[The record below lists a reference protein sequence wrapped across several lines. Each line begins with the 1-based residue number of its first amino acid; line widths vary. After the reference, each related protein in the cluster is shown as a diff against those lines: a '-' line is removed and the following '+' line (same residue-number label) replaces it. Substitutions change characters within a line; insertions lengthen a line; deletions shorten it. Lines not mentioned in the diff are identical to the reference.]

1 MIEIIPVEY
10 IYPHP
15 QEEPRTFAGGGQ
27 PVPVPRT
34 LNWSTQE
41 ELEEHAM
48 ITREGQLI
56 ICVYLMI
63 LTTCNTKLEL
73 RVTVT

>member
-1 MIEIIPVEY
+1 MIEIIPVEF
-10 IYPHP
+10 IYPNP

-41 ELEEHAM
+41 ELEELA
-48 ITREGQLI
+48 IFTREGQLI

-63 LTTCNTKLEL
+63 LTTCST
-73 RVTVT
+73 

>member
-1 MIEIIPVEY
+1 MIEIIPGEF

-34 LNWSTQE
+34 LNWSIRE
-41 ELEEHAM
+41 ELEELAM

-56 ICVYLMI
+56 ICVYMMI
-63 LTTCNTKLEL
+63 LTTCSTKLEL